1 VSPIAAALLGV
12 VQGLTEFL
20 PISSSAHLIIAR
32 DVFGLQMSPELDLAF
47 DVACHV
53 GTLLAVVAFFWS
65 DLLGMLRGAL
75 SWRPASA
82 GRRAGPPEGSPHV
95 QRIWLIAVGTLP
107 IVVVGVLGGT
117 VLEDT
122 LRKPEVAVVTLVLGA
137 VWLLAAERVAVT
149 PKGVADP
156 SIKDALLIGIA
167 QATALVPGMSRSG
180 MTIGTGMFLGYR
192 RADVARFTFLLS
204 IPAILAAAAKNALE
218 LRDATLSSSELQA
231 FVIGL
236 VTSGIVGYL
245 TIRFFLRYLASHRL
259 DAFAWYRIILSG
271 VLLVF
276 LLTR

>member
-1 VSPIAAALLGV
+1 MSPLAAALLGV

-32 DVFGLQMSPELDLAF
+32 DVFGLQMSPQLDLAF

-53 GTLLAVVAFFWS
+53 GTLLAVVAFFWK
-65 DLLGMLRGAL
+65 DLLGMAAALPGAL
-75 SWRPASA
+75 AFRPDAAS
-82 GRRAGPPEGSPHV
+82 RRT
-95 QRIWLIAVGTLP
+95 WLIAIGTLP
-107 IVVVGVLGGT
+107 IVVVGVLGGAM
-117 VLEDT
+117 VEDT
-122 LRKPEVAVVTLVLGA
+122 LRKPAIAAVTLALGA
-137 VWLLAAERVAVT
+137 LWLLAAERVSVPPTGTAEPT
-149 PKGVADP
+149 LR
-156 SIKDALLIGIA
+156 DAFLIGVA

-218 LRDATLSSSELQA
+218 LQGVSLTPGELQA
-231 FVIGL
+231 FAIGL

-259 DAFAWYRIILSG
+259 DVFAWYRLILAG